1 MRGAVS
7 RVRGAGPGVQTAVGQ
22 HVTCAVARLRCLPP
36 CPLAGRRSLGGFRQA
51 PAQADSA
58 FPSQDCPPLG
68 AQCRGGR
75 RRAGSELPSGSWTG
89 RPVLV
94 PGSDF
99 NTETSHPSPFICKVG
114 SSFPS
119 PHCSP
124 GPWGAAGVLC
134 AGQGAL
140 GTPRHG
146 TCHHRDNQTLGY
158 SQSQNHSYR
167 GPHLQ
172 LEGLFC
178 ALVSRDVREGR
189 GTPLLTVCDPV
200 TLGPA
205 EMGGLQEVVWQCLT
219 LSVSA
224 GAGCSSCLTSGPRV
238 GAGGA
243 LPAARGLPRAVLGGP
258 GSSSGCRR

>member
-1 MRGAVS
+1 MAVAG
-7 RVRGAGPGVQTAVGQ
+7 RCFQGAGALGPGRRRQWDSTL
-22 HVTCAVARLRCLPP
+22 CAVARLHFLPP
-36 CPLAGRRSLGGFRQA
+36 CSLAGRRSLGGFRQA

-68 AQCRGGR
+68 AQCRGR

-89 RPVLV
+89 RPVLF

-99 NTETSHPSPFICKVG
+99 NTETSRPSPFICKVG

-134 AGQGAL
+134 AGQGAS
-140 GTPRHG
+140 GTPRQG
-146 TCHHRDNQTLGY
+146 TCHHRDKQTLGY
-158 SQSQNHSYR
+158 SQSQHHSYR
-167 GPHLQ
+167 GPRLQ

-178 ALVSRDVREGR
+178 ALVSGTSRKGE
-189 GTPLLTVCDPV
+189 GTPPLTVCDPV
-200 TLGPA
+200 TLGLA

-219 LSVSA
+219 LSMSA
-224 GAGCSSCLTSGPRV
+224 GAGRSSSLRSDPSL
-238 GAGGA
+238 GAGQG
-243 LPAARGLPRAVLGGP
+243 AARTAGLTPGRAWCV
-258 GSSSGCRR
+258 